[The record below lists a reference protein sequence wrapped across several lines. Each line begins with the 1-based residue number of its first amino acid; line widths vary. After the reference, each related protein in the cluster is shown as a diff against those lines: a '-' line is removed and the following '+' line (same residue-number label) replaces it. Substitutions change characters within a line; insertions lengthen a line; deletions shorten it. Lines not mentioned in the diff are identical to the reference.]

1 VIDVATLSVI
11 RRWALREQLSIREIA
26 RRSGLSRNTIKKYL
40 ASEVVEPRYA
50 KRGNSS
56 KLDPYAD
63 KLSQWLKA
71 EQAKSRKQQRTLLQ
85 MHVDLVALGFQ
96 GSYGRVAAFARKW
109 RQRQHEAEKTAGRG
123 TFVPLVF
130 APGEAFQFDW
140 SEDWAVI
147 GGERVKLQVA
157 HTKLSHSR
165 AFHLRA
171 YPLQTHEMLF
181 DAHNHAFRVLGGVPR
196 RGIYDNM
203 KTAVDRVGAGKA
215 RDINQRF
222 AAMASH
228 YLFEPE
234 FCNPASGWEKGQV
247 EKNVRD
253 ARHRLWQQASRF
265 ATLDELN
272 DWLEQRC
279 QALWGEIAH
288 ASLPGTVAQAW
299 TAERA
304 YLMQPVRAFDGFVE
318 HTKRVSPTCLLHFER
333 NRYSV
338 PASYANRPVSL
349 RVYAAKLV
357 VVAEGQV
364 LCEHPRLF
372 QRNHQG
378 LGQTVY
384 DWRHYL
390 AVLQRKPGALRNGAP
405 FAELPAAFRRL
416 QTALLRQAGGD
427 REMVEILA
435 LVLHHDEQAVLAAVE
450 LALEAGA
457 PTKTHVL
464 NVLHRLL
471 DGKPQVV
478 PVQAPQA
485 LKLSKEPLAN
495 VVRYDTLRAARKTPA
510 SDANAAVNAAAATTE
525 VQKEVRHAR

>member
-1 VIDVATLSVI
+1 MATLSVI

-26 RRSGLSRNTIKKYL
+26 RRTGLSRNTIKKYL
-40 ASEVVEPRYA
+40 ASGVVEPRYA
-50 KRGNSS
+50 KRSSSS
-56 KLDPYAD
+56 KLDPYAER
-63 KLSQWLKA
+63 LSQWLKT
-71 EQAKSRKQQRTLLQ
+71 EQAKGRKQQRTLLQ
-85 MHVDLVALGFQ
+85 MHADLVALGFD
-96 GSYGRVAAFARKW
+96 GSYGRVAAFARAW

-123 TFVPLVF
+123 TFVPLLF
-130 APGEAFQFDW
+130 GPGEAFQFDW

-203 KTAVDRVGAGKA
+203 KTAVDRVGVGKV

-253 ARHRLWQQASRF
+253 ARHRLWQQAPSF

-272 DWLEQRC
+272 DWLELRC
-279 QALWGEIAH
+279 KSLWSGINH
-288 ASLPGTVAQAW
+288 GSLPGTVAEVWAI
-299 TAERA
+299 ERGG
-304 YLMQPVRAFDGFVE
+304 LMQPTRAFDGFVE
-318 HTKRVSPTCLLHFER
+318 HTKRVSPTCLVHFER

-349 RVYAAKLV
+349 RVYAARLV
-357 VVAEGQV
+357 VVAEGQQ
-364 LCEHPRLF
+364 LCEHIRLF
-372 QRNHQG
+372 QRGHHG
-378 LGQTVY
+378 PGQTVY

-405 FAELPAAFRRL
+405 FAELPAAFKRL

-427 REMVEILA
+427 REVVEILA

-450 LALEAGA
+450 LALEAGV

-471 DGKPQVV
+471 DGTPPAAQVD
-478 PVQAPQA
+478 APQA
-485 LKLSKEPLAN
+485 LKLVKEPLAN
-495 VVRYDTLRAARKTPA
+495 VVRYDALRLARKAQAAGSSSVQLRPQRQPQQQHEEVCHA
-510 SDANAAVNAAAATTE
+510 S
-525 VQKEVRHAR
+525 